1 MTALNAAGQ
10 GRARPGSVLSAA
22 RTIGDAVGR
31 KNGRQAVAPSI
42 AVPDGSAAAAAARRE
57 RALER
62 LLNPLLD
69 GADGEGDGEG
79 DMQPETT
86 AFAGLPPDQQLPPH
100 PPLRM
105 MLRDEDPLAAT
116 KQLARFGGAR
126 GSHRG
131 MAAWKVLAREK
142 LRVASLVQQRETGA
156 QRLHAMLRAHAS
168 AFSSLV
174 YSSYS
179 TGIVSDALLSA
190 TDNASIYT
198 LLAYV
203 FSKAAILYH
212 CRKVEARA
220 ELVGLKPSSLHVHFT
235 HAAMLSNLADAAST
249 TLMGPKALAASGAGV
264 REVLAAKARL
274 QRKDGRRGARLANTI
289 EAAVAAC
296 GAIPSPDALGALLQH
311 ATATV
316 VAFGSAVGGL
326 CAPHGCSPARAREAC
341 VALALVL
348 ALPRGLRLGDMQGLT
363 FALLEP
369 AVRPVAVSTPRSMLT
384 RALPRRHCCVN
395 LSRANGK
402 TANGADSGFGA
413 ADGAAITLTPELHR
427 ALEEIYRWFSPV
439 GPHALAPAEVPLLFD
454 ASLLFGGESGALPAP
469 AAPPAAAAAAAAA
482 PPAAAAAGP
491 ALPLSLAA
499 PVNVHRALL
508 SGDDAADARAA
519 AEGWLIARLG
529 SCPPRATPDAP
540 LLAALRAAIA
550 GSSPV
555 WTIAAM
561 PRLRQAS
568 WRWLRRWCI
577 TARAAAW
584 AQRRSVCGMT
594 VEADTG
600 AAAAAEIAADAAT
613 SAVQLHTHYVIGSF
627 PRRRAPRA
635 TAAHDDGTDDEDDEA
650 ADEAEAGPSGAE
662 AEGEADAAGAAT
674 PERSSSSSSSR
685 RRKRCRRRRAG
696 SSSDS
701 DGALEHDR
709 EPDDGTDDD
718 DDEAAGEVVE
728 ARTDDED
735 DEAADE
741 AEAGPS
747 GAQAEGEAD
756 AAGAATPERSSSS
769 SSRRRKRRRR
779 RRRLDDDEA
788 EGEADEAADEAEAGP
803 SGAQAQ
809 PARPKQHIFWS
820 LD

>member
-1 MTALNAAGQ
+1 MAHRRRNAPITPLNTAGQ
-10 GRARPGSVLSAA
+10 GRTRPGSVLSAA

-31 KNGRQAVAPSI
+31 NNGRLAVAPSI

-69 GADGEGDGEG
+69 GEDGEGDGEG

-105 MLRDEDPLAAT
+105 MLRDEDPLAAM

-131 MAAWKVLAREK
+131 MAAWKALAREK

-198 LLAYV
+198 LLANV
-203 FSKAAILYH
+203 FSKAAVLYH

-249 TLMGPKALAASGAGV
+249 TLMGPQAKAASGAGV

-274 QRKDGRRGARLANTI
+274 QRRDGRRGARLANTV

-316 VAFGSAVGGL
+316 VAFGAAVGGL
-326 CAPHGCSPARAREAC
+326 VAPHGCSPARAREAC

-369 AVRPVAVSTPRSMLT
+369 AVRPVAVGTPRSMLA

-454 ASLLFGGESGALPAP
+454 ASLLFGGETGALPAP
-469 AAPPAAAAAAAAA
+469 AAPPAAAAAAAA

-491 ALPLSLAA
+491 RPPLSLAA

-519 AEGWLIARLG
+519 AERWLIARLG

-540 LLAALRAAIA
+540 LLAALRSALVGA
-550 GSSPV
+550 SPV
-555 WTIAAM
+555 WTVAAM
-561 PRLRQAS
+561 PRLREAS

-584 AQRRSVCGMT
+584 AQRRTVCGMT

-613 SAVQLHTHYVIGSF
+613 SAAQLHMHYVIGAF
-627 PRRRAPRA
+627 PRRRAAAVPAEDAA
-635 TAAHDDGTDDEDDEA
+635 TDTEEDDN
-650 ADEAEAGPSGAE
+650 
-662 AEGEADAAGAAT
+662 
-674 PERSSSSSSSR
+674 
-685 RRKRCRRRRAG
+685 
-696 SSSDS
+696 DS
-701 DGALEHDR
+701 
-709 EPDDGTDDD
+709 
-718 DDEAAGEVVE
+718 
-728 ARTDDED
+728 
-735 DEAADE
+735 
-741 AEAGPS
+741 
-747 GAQAEGEAD
+747 
-756 AAGAATPERSSSS
+756 
-769 SSRRRKRRRR
+769 
-779 RRRLDDDEA
+779 
-788 EGEADEAADEAEAGP
+788 
-803 SGAQAQ
+803 
-809 PARPKQHIFWS
+809 ARPSARPSSVFRGIHIRF
-820 LD
+820 

>member
-1 MTALNAAGQ
+1 MAHRRRNAPITPLNTAGQ
-10 GRARPGSVLSAA
+10 GRTRPGSVLSAA

-31 KNGRQAVAPSI
+31 NNGRLETAPSI

-69 GADGEGDGEG
+69 GEDGEGDGEG

-105 MLRDEDPLAAT
+105 MLRDEDPLAASS
-116 KQLARFGGAR
+116 QLARFGGAR

-131 MAAWKVLAREK
+131 MAAWKALAREK

-198 LLAYV
+198 LLANV

-249 TLMGPKALAASGAGV
+249 TLMGPQAKAASGAGV

-274 QRKDGRRGARLANTI
+274 QRRDGRRGARQANTV

-369 AVRPVAVSTPRSMLT
+369 AVLPVAVSTPRSMLT
-384 RALPRRHCCVN
+384 RALTRRHCCVN

-402 TANGADSGFGA
+402 TANGADSGYGA

-427 ALEEIYRWFSPV
+427 ALEEIFRWFSPV

-469 AAPPAAAAAAAAA
+469 AAPPAAAAAAAALR
-482 PPAAAAAGP
+482 AAAAAGP

-540 LLAALRAAIA
+540 LLAALRAAIT

-584 AQRRSVCGMT
+584 AQRRSVCGTT

-613 SAVQLHTHYVIGSF
+613 SAVQLHMHYVIGAF
-627 PRRRAPRA
+627 PRRRA
-635 TAAHDDGTDDEDDEA
+635 AAVPAEDADTDPEEDDN
-650 ADEAEAGPSGAE
+650 
-662 AEGEADAAGAAT
+662 
-674 PERSSSSSSSR
+674 
-685 RRKRCRRRRAG
+685 
-696 SSSDS
+696 DS
-701 DGALEHDR
+701 
-709 EPDDGTDDD
+709 
-718 DDEAAGEVVE
+718 
-728 ARTDDED
+728 
-735 DEAADE
+735 
-741 AEAGPS
+741 
-747 GAQAEGEAD
+747 
-756 AAGAATPERSSSS
+756 
-769 SSRRRKRRRR
+769 
-779 RRRLDDDEA
+779 
-788 EGEADEAADEAEAGP
+788 
-803 SGAQAQ
+803 
-809 PARPKQHIFWS
+809 ARPSARPSSVFRGIHIRF
-820 LD
+820 